1 MIALALRYWYV
12 IAIAALVALLGLS
25 QVRLS
30 SEKEAHANTRAGHAE
45 VLRVLAVKTLEAYQ
59 AVVAEDDARK
69 AAVAALDAK
78 HTKELNDEKAKLET
92 LQSDV
97 RAGRVGLRVNASC
110 APAAGTGVSQA
121 PGATSVVDAGA
132 PRLTDAAERDY
143 FTLRAGI
150 ETARQQIAGLQDYV
164 RGVCLK

>member
-1 MIALALRYWYV
+1 MIALALRYWHFV
-12 IAIAALVALLGLS
+12 AIAALVALLGLS

-30 SEKEAHANTRAGHAE
+30 SEKEAHANTRAGHAA
-45 VLRVLAVKTLEAYQ
+45 VLKDLADKTLKAYQ

-69 AAVAALDAK
+69 AAVAALDEK
-78 HTKELNDEKAKLET
+78 HTKELNHEKRKLET

-97 RAGRVGLRVNASC
+97 RAGRVGLRVNATC
-110 APAAGTGVSQA
+110 TPAAGADVSSA
-121 PGATSVVDAGA
+121 ARTTSVADATR

>member
-1 MIALALRYWYV
+1 MIGLLKFWREALIV
-12 IAIAALVALLGLS
+12 GLVLAVAGQ
-25 QVRLS
+25 QVRLVG
-30 SEKEAHANTRAGHAE
+30 EKSAHQKTKADNAE

-69 AAVAALDAK
+69 AAVAALDEK
-78 HTKELNDEKAKLET
+78 HTKELNHEKRKLET

-97 RAGRVGLRVNASC
+97 RAGRVGLRVNATC
-110 APAAGTGVSQA
+110 TPAAGTGVSQA
-121 PGATSVVDAGA
+121 SGATSVVDAGG

-150 ETARQQIAGLQDYV
+150 ETARQQIAGLQDYI